1 MLTEDKLVTLSNA
14 RIGYEPNRGDGALC
28 VCFKDRREAVG
39 FAEAILQEV
48 QSIENDGLSVS
59 DCPLIAIHFG
69 EEKKQKRLEAF
80 REAFPGR
87 DQGVLVSV
95 PDRS

>member
-1 MLTEDKLVTLSNA
+1 
-14 RIGYEPNRGDGALC
+14 
-28 VCFKDRREAVG
+28 VG

-59 DCPLIAIHFG
+59 ECSLITITFG
-69 EEKKQKRLEAF
+69 EEGKQKRLQAF
-80 REAFPGR
+80 REAFPGQ
-87 DQGVLVSV
+87 DQDVLISV